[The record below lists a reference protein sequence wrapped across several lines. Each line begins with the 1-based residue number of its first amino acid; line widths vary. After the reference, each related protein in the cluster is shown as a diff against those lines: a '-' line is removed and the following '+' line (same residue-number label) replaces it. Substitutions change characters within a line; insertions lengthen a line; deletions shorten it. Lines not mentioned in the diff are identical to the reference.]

1 MSEEKQKKNTK
12 LLVIASSIML
22 FLFIVVRI
30 ITANSGG
37 SGGLG
42 SYTGPEFDSVKLP
55 EESNKI
61 TEFEKDKRKEQE
73 DRYKPEENKDAI
85 FMDFKKAYAKV
96 DNIEQKEQEQ
106 KKIDE
111 SQKTVAS
118 TVPNENNRYTPVTY
132 TKKAKDEVQK
142 IGTTKPSKE
151 IVIETEPEMQAND
164 PFGTVSNNPLV
175 KQKQIKS
182 KDMIRAEVYG
192 DQKIPNGGG
201 IIFRNT
207 EEIIV
212 GDIKIPKN
220 SILYGKA
227 SYNAD
232 RVLIAVSRAKTQ
244 AGDELLDLT
253 CFDNDYIEGI
263 FFKAPRDE
271 AVDKTKDDANED
283 ISEQIKNSKLIVKGV
298 KTVEKAVK
306 NTADAIKKDRKLSLE
321 DGYIVY
327 LKINIKKK

>member
-12 LLVIASSIML
+12 LLVISSAVML

-37 SGGLG
+37 SRGLG

-73 DRYKPEENKDAI
+73 DRYKPGENKEAI
-85 FMDFKKAYAKV
+85 FMDFKKAYSKV
-96 DNIEQKEQEQ
+96 DDTEQKQEQ
-106 KKIDE
+106 NNTAPNKEQLAPSTSKEID
-111 SQKTVAS
+111 
-118 TVPNENNRYTPVTY
+118 RYSPVTY
-132 TKKAKDEVQK
+132 SKKVPEEVQK
-142 IGTTKPSKE
+142 IGTTKSTNEIIKE
-151 IVIETEPEMQAND
+151 KEPEEETKD

-175 KQKQIKS
+175 KSKQSKS

-207 EEIIV
+207 EEIIINDV
-212 GDIKIPKN
+212 KVPPN

-232 RVLIAVSRAKTQ
+232 RVMIAVTRAKTQ

-283 ISEQIKNSKLIVKGV
+283 ISEQLKNSKLIVKGV

>member
-1 MSEEKQKKNTK
+1 MSEDKQKKNTR
-12 LLVIASSIML
+12 LLIIAASIML
-22 FLFIVVRI
+22 FLFIVIRI
-30 ITANSGG
+30 ITVNSIGN
-37 SGGLG
+37 GGLG
-42 SYTGPEFDSVKLP
+42 SYTGPVFDSVKLP
-55 EESNKI
+55 DESNKI
-61 TEFEKDKRKEQE
+61 KEFEEDKRKEQE
-73 DRYKPEENKDAI
+73 DRYKPEENKGAI
-85 FMDFKKAYAKV
+85 FLDFKKAYSKQDSSQA
-96 DNIEQKEQEQ
+96 DQKPVNAIVTEKLKQ
-106 KKIDE
+106 KDYSKE
-111 SQKTVAS
+111 
-118 TVPNENNRYTPVTY
+118 NERYTPVNY
-132 TKKAKDEVQK
+132 NKKEKEEVQK
-142 IGTTKPSKE
+142 IANPKASKE
-151 IVIETEPEMQAND
+151 ITESTPPETQTAD
-164 PFGTVSNNPLV
+164 PFGTVSNTISGKSSP
-175 KQKQIKS
+175 IKS

-207 EEIIV
+207 DEININDV
-212 GDIKIPKN
+212 KVPKN

-232 RVLIAVSRAKTQ
+232 RVMISVTRAKTQ

-271 AVDKTKDDANED
+271 AVDKTTDDANSD
-283 ISEQIKNSKLIVKGV
+283 IAEQLQNSKLIVKGV

-327 LKINIKKK
+327 LKIKMKKK

>member
-1 MSEEKQKKNTK
+1 MSEDKQKKNTR
-12 LLVIASSIML
+12 LLITAASIML

-30 ITANSGG
+30 ITVNCGG
-37 SGGLG
+37 NGGLG
-42 SYTGPEFDSVKLP
+42 SYTGPVFDSVKLP
-55 EESNKI
+55 DESNKI
-61 TEFEKDKRKEQE
+61 KEFDDDKRKEE
-73 DRYKPEENKDAI
+73 EKKYKPEENKDAI
-85 FMDFKKAYAKV
+85 FMDFKKAYSKQDSSQAVQTPATTIANEKPK
-96 DNIEQKEQEQ
+96 QKDYSQE
-106 KKIDE
+106 
-111 SQKTVAS
+111 
-118 TVPNENNRYTPVTY
+118 NERYTPVNY
-132 TKKAKDEVQK
+132 NKKEKEDVQK
-142 IGTTKPSKE
+142 IGNPKVSKE
-151 IVIETEPEMQAND
+151 IKEDPTPETPTSD
-164 PFGTVSNNPLV
+164 PFGTVNNTISGKSTP
-175 KQKQIKS
+175 IKS

-207 EEIIV
+207 DEIIIN
-212 GDIKIPKN
+212 DIKVPKN

-232 RVLIAVSRAKTQ
+232 RVMISVTRAKTQ

-271 AVDKTKDDANED
+271 AIDKTTDDANSD
-283 ISEQIKNSKLIVKGV
+283 IAEQLQNSKLIVKGV

-327 LKINIKKK
+327 LKIKIKKK